1 MADKQYLEQLSR
13 KLADDGRLIEAGW
26 IAFRLVAVPPDASA
40 TQLDAMRIAY
50 MAGAQHLFSSIM
62 TILEP
67 GQMETEADVSRLDL
81 IDKEL
86 DKFAQELALRTT
98 RARGGA

>member
-1 MADKQYLEQLSR
+1 
-13 KLADDGRLIEAGW
+13 
-26 IAFRLVAVPPDASA
+26 
-40 TQLDAMRIAY
+40 LDAMRIAY